1 MSVIAEETSTPRP
14 QGVVVIEVRG
24 LHAGYG
30 PTTVV
35 RGMDL
40 TVRSGEVVALLGPN
54 GAGKTTTLLTIAG
67 LLPAQQGELTVLG
80 ESVDARRPWS
90 AARKGVALV
99 PEERALFFDLTVREN
114 LLLAVRGD
122 RKKAID
128 LAIGYLPALA
138 PLLGRLAGQLS
149 GGEQQMLA
157 LARALASKPKVLLV
171 DEMSLGLA
179 PVLVQRLLPILRTVA
194 DDLGL
199 AVVIVEQHIHM
210 ALSVAD
216 RAVVLSHGDIVLTGS
231 AKELAARRSLLASQY
246 LGDAAL

>member
-1 MSVIAEETSTPRP
+1 MTPAVNVPTIHRP
-14 QGVVVIEVRG
+14 LAIEVRG

-30 PTTVV
+30 ATTVV
-35 RGMDL
+35 RDLNL
-40 TVRSGEVVALLGPN
+40 TVAAGEVVALLGPN
-54 GAGKTTTLLTIAG
+54 GAGKSTTLLTIAG
-67 LLPAQQGELTVLG
+67 LLPAQSGDITVLG
-80 ESVDARRPWS
+80 RTVDAKRPWS
-90 AARKGVALV
+90 AARSGVALV

-114 LLLAVRGD
+114 LLLAIRGD
-122 RKKAID
+122 RQKAID
-128 LAIGYLPALA
+128 SAIAYLPALQ

-157 LARALASKPKVLLV
+157 LARALASEPKVLLV

-179 PVLVQRLLPILRTVA
+179 PVIVQRLLPILRTVA

-199 AVVIVEQHIHM
+199 AVIIVEQHIHM

-216 RAVVLSHGDIVLTGS
+216 RAVVLTHGDVVLTGS
-231 AKELAARRSLLASQY
+231 AKDLAARRDLLASQY

>member
-1 MSVIAEETSTPRP
+1 MSAATDGSTA
-14 QGVVVIEVRG
+14 QKTAAIDVRG
-24 LHAGYG
+24 LYAGYG

-35 RGMDL
+35 RGLDL
-40 TVRSGEVVALLGPN
+40 TVAAGEVVALLGPN

-67 LLPAQQGELTVLG
+67 LLPAQSGELTVLG
-80 ESVDARRPWS
+80 QPVNAKSPWL
-90 AARKGVALV
+90 AARHGVALV
-99 PEERALFFDLTVREN
+99 PEERALFYDLTVKEN
-114 LLLAVRGD
+114 LLLAIRGT
-122 RKKAID
+122 RQKAID
-128 LAIGYLPALA
+128 SAIAYLPALG

-157 LARALASKPKVLLV
+157 LARALATEPKVLLV

-179 PVLVQRLLPILRTVA
+179 PVIVQRLLPILRTVA

-210 ALSVAD
+210 ALTVAD
-216 RAVVLSHGDIVLTGS
+216 RAIVLSHGDVVLTGS
-231 AKELAARRSLLASQY
+231 AKELAARRSLMASQY

>member
-1 MSVIAEETSTPRP
+1 MSAKTEVSVAEQT
-14 QGVVVIEVRG
+14 VAIDVRG

-30 PTTVV
+30 ATTVV
-35 RGMDL
+35 RNLDL
-40 TVRSGEVVALLGPN
+40 TVAAGEVVALLGPN

-67 LLPAQQGELTVLG
+67 LLPAQSGELSVLG
-80 ESVDARRPWS
+80 QPVNAKRPWA
-90 AARKGVALV
+90 AARHGVALV
-99 PEERALFFDLTVREN
+99 PEERALFFDLTVKEN
-114 LLLAVRGD
+114 LVLAIRGD
-122 RKKAID
+122 RQQAID
-128 LAIGYLPALA
+128 SAIAYLPALG
-138 PLLGRLAGQLS
+138 PLLSRLAGQLS

-179 PVLVQRLLPILRTVA
+179 PVIVQRLLPILRTVA

-210 ALSVAD
+210 ALSVAN
-216 RAVVLSHGDIVLTGS
+216 RAVVLSHGDVVLTGS
-231 AKELAARRSLLASQY
+231 AKELAARRGLLASQY

>member
-1 MSVIAEETSTPRP
+1 MSTAVDVSASRQTVAID
-14 QGVVVIEVRG
+14 VRG

-35 RGMDL
+35 RDLDL
-40 TVRSGEVVALLGPN
+40 TVAAGEVVALLGPN
-54 GAGKTTTLLTIAG
+54 GAGKSTTLLTIAG
-67 LLPAQQGELTVLG
+67 LLPAQSGKLTVLG
-80 ESVDARRPWS
+80 RTVDAKRPWS
-90 AARKGVALV
+90 AARHGVALV
-99 PEERALFFDLTVREN
+99 PEERALFFELTVREN
-114 LLLAVRGD
+114 LLLASRGD
-122 RKKAID
+122 RQNAITS
-128 LAIGYLPALA
+128 AIAYLPALG

-179 PVLVQRLLPILRTVA
+179 PIIVQRLLPILRNVA

-199 AVVIVEQHIHM
+199 AVVIVEQHIHI

-216 RAVVLSHGDIVLTGS
+216 RAVVLSHGDVVLSGS
-231 AKELAARRSLLASQY
+231 AMDLAARRDLLASQY
-246 LGDAAL
+246 LGGAAL